1 MTKHSNNDQ
10 CQQLINTYSLFLLIF
25 TPMFD
30 FLKFNIYSFID
41 ILAVAF
47 LLYQL
52 YLLIR
57 GTVAVNIF
65 LGFVAG
71 YFLWRIVDYLE
82 MELLSGI
89 LGAFFQIGFLALII
103 IFQQEIRRFLL
114 LMGSNTL
121 FARFPS
127 FLKKT
132 RSTDNRMIQSI
143 INALTKMSGEKT
155 GALIVLK
162 GENDLSDLIQK
173 GDQMNIEINAPIIES
188 IFYRNSPLHDGAIII
203 EGNKITSTRSILPV
217 SYNQNIPS
225 HLGLR
230 HRAAIGITEKSDAIA
245 LVVSEETG
253 FISFVKKGI
262 RKPIHHI
269 NELEKLLTDFMKHI

>member
-1 MTKHSNNDQ
+1 
-10 CQQLINTYSLFLLIF
+10 
-25 TPMFD
+25 MFD

-41 ILAVAF
+41 IFAVAF

-52 YLLIR
+52 YRLIR

-89 LGAFFQIGFLALII
+89 LGAFFQVGFLALII

-114 LMGSNTL
+114 LMGSNTFL
-121 FARFPS
+121 AKLPS
-127 FLKKT
+127 FLKKSKT
-132 RSTDNRMIQSI
+132 TDNRVIQSI
-143 INALTKMSGEKT
+143 INALTKMSSEKT

-162 GENDLSDLIQK
+162 NENDLSDLIQK

-188 IFYRNSPLHDGAIII
+188 IFYHNSPLHDGAVIV

-230 HRAAIGITEKSDAIA
+230 HRAAIGITEKSDAVA

-253 FISFVKKGI
+253 FISYIKKGI
-262 RKPIHHI
+262 RTPIQHI
-269 NELEKLLTDFMKHI
+269 DELEKLLAEFIK

>member
-1 MTKHSNNDQ
+1 
-10 CQQLINTYSLFLLIF
+10 
-25 TPMFD
+25 MFD

-41 ILAVAF
+41 IFAVAF

-52 YLLIR
+52 YRLIR

-114 LMGSNTL
+114 LMGSNTFL
-121 FARFPS
+121 AKLPS
-127 FLKKT
+127 FLRKT
-132 RSTDNRMIQSI
+132 KSTDDKVIRSI
-143 INALTKMSGEKT
+143 LNALTKMSSEKT
-155 GALIVLK
+155 GALIVLQ
-162 GENDLSDLIQK
+162 GQNDLADLIQK
-173 GDQMNIEINAPIIES
+173 GDTMHIEVNAPIIES
-188 IFYRNSPLHDGAIII
+188 IFYHNSPLHDGAVII
-203 EGNKITSTRSILPV
+203 EGNIITSTRTILPV

-225 HLGLR
+225 NLGLR
-230 HRAAIGITEKSDAIA
+230 HRAAIGITEKSDAVA

-253 FISFVKKGI
+253 FISYIKKGV
-262 RKPIHHI
+262 RRSIHHI
-269 NELEKLLTDFMKHI
+269 DELEKVLVDFKS

>member
-1 MTKHSNNDQ
+1 M
-10 CQQLINTYSLFLLIF
+10 L
-25 TPMFD
+25 D
-30 FLKFNIYSFID
+30 FFKLDIYSFID
-41 ILAVAF
+41 IFAVAF

-52 YLLIR
+52 YRLIR

-71 YFLWRIVDYLE
+71 YFLWRVVDYLE

-89 LGAFFQIGFLALII
+89 LGAFFQVGFLALII

-121 FARFPS
+121 LARLPS

-132 RSTDNRMIQSI
+132 NSTDNHRVIQSI
-143 INALTKMSGEKT
+143 LNALTKMSGEKT

-188 IFYRNSPLHDGAIII
+188 IFYHNSPLHDGAVIV
-203 EGNKITSTRSILPV
+203 EGKKITSTRTILPI
-217 SYNQNIPS
+217 SYNQNIPN

-230 HRAAIGITEKSDAIA
+230 HRAALGITEKSDAVA

-253 FISFVKKGI
+253 FISYVKNGV

-269 NELEKLLTDFMKHI
+269 DELEKLLTEVVK

>member
-1 MTKHSNNDQ
+1 
-10 CQQLINTYSLFLLIF
+10 
-25 TPMFD
+25 MFD

-52 YLLIR
+52 YRLIR

-114 LMGSNTL
+114 LMGSNTF

-132 RSTDNRMIQSI
+132 RPTDNRMIQSI

-162 GENDLSDLIQK
+162 GENDLSGLIQK

-230 HRAAIGITEKSDAIA
+230 HRAAIGITEKSDAVA

-269 NELEKLLTDFMKHI
+269 NELEKLLTDFMKHL